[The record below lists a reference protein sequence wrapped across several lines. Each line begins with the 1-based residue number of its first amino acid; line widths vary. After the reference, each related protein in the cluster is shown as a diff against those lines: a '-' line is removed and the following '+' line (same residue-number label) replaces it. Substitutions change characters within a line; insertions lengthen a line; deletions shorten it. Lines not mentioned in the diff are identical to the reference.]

1 MEIRGHQRSEI
12 RDERSEHQLRTVEN
26 VLVSVESDFL
36 LSLWER
42 LGEGLDE
49 VENSQRINE
58 QPTS

>member
-1 MEIRGHQRSEI
+1 MEIRGQTSEI
-12 RDERSEHQLRTVEN
+12 RDERSDISCGLWKMSG
-26 VLVSVESDFL
+26 VSTESYFL

-49 VENSQRINE
+49 VENSNRINE